1 VDTVSDDRGQAVVLA
16 VVLIAIA
23 AVVIV
28 GLRAQQDRVF
38 ALERTRRAG
47 EAAAEA
53 ATTSVADA
61 YTAALRDAIARRR
74 PLDISRVLS
83 ADGTRDAAREAAD
96 QVSLVNGGAVIGDVA
111 LRCGEGRVEI
121 TVFMSGASYR
131 AGFPAGECS
140 RR

>member
-1 VDTVSDDRGQAVVLA
+1 VSHDRGQAVVLA
-16 VVLIAIA
+16 VFLIAIA

-28 GLRAQQDRVF
+28 GLRAQQDHVF

-53 ATTSVADA
+53 ATTAVADA
-61 YTAALRDAIARRR
+61 YAAALRDAIVRRR
-74 PLDISRVLS
+74 ALDISLVLS
-83 ADGTRDAAREAAD
+83 AEGTREAARGAAAEA
-96 QVSLVNGGAVIGDVA
+96 SLVNGGTEIGDVA

-121 TVFMSGASYR
+121 TVVMSGASYR